1 MKTQYKPIAMRCTKE
16 QFESIRDR
24 INLPIQNAHNF
35 KDYRYLTNYFSS
47 RNLVSN
53 INLAHGIVGNGIVG
67 REIIETFNA
76 DYFLDCCGREKPD
89 EEVMFKGYEMQY
101 RWKGNCEW
109 EDCGSSN
116 EYRLKP
122 KPNLDA
128 DIAALQEKAKELGIK
143 ITITFE

>member
-1 MKTQYKPIAMRCTKE
+1 MKTQYKPIAMRCTQE

-24 INLPIQNAHNF
+24 INLPIQNAYNF

-76 DYFLDCCGREKPD
+76 EYFLDCCGREKPD
-89 EEVMFKGYEMQY
+89 EEVVFKGYEI
-101 RWKGNCEW
+101 
-109 EDCGSSN
+109 
-116 EYRLKP
+116 EYRCNVNDKWYDCNSNFEFRLKT

-143 ITITFE
+143 ITILIE

>member
-53 INLAHGIVGNGIVG
+53 INLAHGIVG
-67 REIIETFNA
+67 REIIENFDA
-76 DYFLDCCGREKPD
+76 ECFLDCCGREKPD
-89 EEVMFKGYEMQY
+89 EEVVFKGYEMEY
-101 RWKGNCEW
+101 RYNVNDEW
-109 EDCGSSN
+109 TGCKDSN

-128 DIAALQEKAKELGIK
+128 DIAALQQKAKELGIK

>member
-1 MKTQYKPIAMRCTKE
+1 MKKQYKPISMRCTKE
-16 QFESIRDR
+16 QFDSIKDR
-24 INLPIQNAHNF
+24 IDLPIHNIDNF
-35 KDYRYLTNYFSS
+35 EHFPYLTNSK
-47 RNLVSN
+47 NVVTN
-53 INLAHGIVGNGIVG
+53 INGTHEIAQ
-67 REIIETFNA
+67 RDIIETFNA